1 MGRLEP
7 AADVAGDGWELPED
21 AAAVWTDAAAAEL
34 DRESP
39 NADAGERPAEGC
51 WSAGVGGGGGADDGG
66 GIDAD
71 LSADDSRRSDP
82 QPSSPVRRS
91 AAAGF
96 ESDSAGFV
104 Q

>member
-7 AADVAGDGWELPED
+7 AANAAGDGWELPED
-21 AAAVWTDAAAAEL
+21 AAAVWKDAAAAGL

-39 NADAGERPAEGC
+39 NAGAGERPAEGC

-82 QPSSPVRRS
+82 QPSSPARRS

>member
-7 AADVAGDGWELPED
+7 AANAAGDGWELPED
-21 AAAVWTDAAAAEL
+21 AAAVWKDAAAAGL
-34 DRESP
+34 DREPP
-39 NADAGERPAEGC
+39 NAGAGERPAEGC

-82 QPSSPVRRS
+82 QPSSPARRS